1 MAANSYELGKL
12 FQQFYSQN
20 ADEIDSS
27 AGDNFSV
34 ELNSQASQKNPTEVL
49 PAATT
54 LKWTSLESM
63 NVP

>member
-27 AGDNFSV
+27 AGGNFSV

-54 LKWTSLESM
+54 LK
-63 NVP
+63 

>member
-1 MAANSYELGKL
+1 LAANSYELGKL

-27 AGDNFSV
+27 AGGNFSV

-54 LKWTSLESM
+54 LK
-63 NVP
+63 